1 MTDVI
6 EGKVICKLTAENIPI
21 LRREVYL
28 QNQTQVGTIDDV
40 LGNLMRVSFVIEL
53 NEDVGTD
60 GFKEGTAVYGY
71 SNNLLNK
78 DVFLP
83 KPENKQVGKGKMA
96 GRGGFKPRGDRGGR
110 GRGGYD
116 SRPAS
121 TFE

>member
-83 KPENKQVGKGKMA
+83 KPENKQVG
-96 GRGGFKPRGDRGGR
+96 
-110 GRGGYD
+110 
-116 SRPAS
+116 
-121 TFE
+121 